1 MVKSVVD
8 QKTGKSMVVDAA
20 TGKSI
25 AMVGPGGTLIAASG
39 RTASSKNPD
48 SMGSMR
54 SDTDFGMDQST
65 AFGSL
70 GPASQANTS

>member
-1 MVKSVVD
+1 MVKSIVD
-8 QKTGKSMVVDAA
+8 PKTGKSMVVDAA

-25 AMVGPGGTLIAASG
+25 ATVGPGGTLIS
-39 RTASSKNPD
+39 ASSMKQSSANPN

-54 SDTDFGMDQST
+54 SDIDFSMQQSS

-70 GPASQANTS
+70 PSQANTS